1 MADSIEKALEKYRYG
16 AMCDACMGVPGTVTC
31 MCGGSGMASDAVT
44 YLRKQLIEER
54 GTTQYME
61 EAFRRLLRLA
71 NDKKGGRNPDV
82 ARGWIIDVCT
92 EVFKKLEE

>member
-1 MADSIEKALEKYRYG
+1 MADSIEEALKKYRYG

-54 GTTQYME
+54 AMVQYME
-61 EAFRRLLRLA
+61 EAFRRLFRLA
-71 NDKKGGRNPDV
+71 SDSKGGRYPRV
-82 ARGWIIDVCT
+82 AIQWINEVCT
-92 EVFKKLEE
+92 DVFKKLEE